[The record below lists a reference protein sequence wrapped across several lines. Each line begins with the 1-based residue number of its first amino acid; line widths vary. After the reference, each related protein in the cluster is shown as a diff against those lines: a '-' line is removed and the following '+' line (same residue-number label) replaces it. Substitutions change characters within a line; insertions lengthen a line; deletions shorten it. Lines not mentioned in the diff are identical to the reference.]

1 VTDVSPAAIDA
12 AARWLAAGGVV
23 ALPTETVYG
32 LGADATNRDAVARI
46 FRLKGRPADHPL
58 IVHVAAGADLAPWAA
73 DVPDVARRLMA
84 AFWPG
89 PLTLI
94 LTRTHRVPPEVTG
107 GQPTVGLRCPDHPV
121 AQALLAAFARIG
133 SGLVAA
139 PSANRFGHVS
149 PTTARHVRD
158 EFGAD
163 VGPVI
168 QLLDGGPCRV
178 GIEST
183 IVDVTGPEPVLLRP
197 GAIGTDALAAVA
209 GMPVRAPGAGR
220 NVPRAPGMLAAH
232 YAPRTPLRLV
242 PGSGLAA
249 AIGRHRAAGERI
261 AVLAFAGDP
270 GTPGVEWQQAPAD
283 AADYAQ
289 ALYASLRSLDAR
301 GGAVILVEQPP
312 QTPAWLA
319 VLDRLGRAEAGSLP
333 AGGT

>member
-1 VTDVSPAAIDA
+1 VSDVTPAAIDA

-32 LGADATNRDAVARI
+32 LGADATNRDAVAAI

-58 IVHVAAGADLAPWAA
+58 IVHVAAGADLSPWTT
-73 DVPDVARRLMA
+73 DLPDVARRLMA

-94 LTRTHRVPPEVTG
+94 LARTHRVPPEVTG

-168 QLLDGGPCRV
+168 HLLDGGPCRV

-197 GAIGTDALAAVA
+197 GAIGAEALAAVV
-209 GMPVRAPGAGR
+209 GVPVRAPGAGR
-220 NVPRAPGMLAAH
+220 QVPRAPGMLAAH
-232 YAPRTPLRLV
+232 YAPRTPLRLL
-242 PGSGLAA
+242 PGSELAT
-249 AIGRHRAAGERI
+249 AIARHRDAGHRV

-270 GTPGVEWQQAPAD
+270 GLPDVEWQQAPAD
-283 AADYAQ
+283 AAGYAHD
-289 ALYASLRSLDAR
+289 LYANLRSLDAR
-301 GGAVILVEQPP
+301 GAAVILVEQPP
-312 QTPAWLA
+312 ASQPWLA

-333 AGGT
+333 ANP